1 MEDASSIRSSSG
13 NEVKFRPHELASSF
27 EVSNSSSKYL
37 AFKVQ
42 TTNIDL
48 FLVSPNVGI
57 VSPGEKRIFKVTRNL
72 SGMSANGEKFR
83 IIFVPVDEAAFIKY
97 HQMKPKTSKNF
108 KQEFGN
114 ELWKSENRRS
124 LHLICIV
131 DTSIV
136 SPPSSPSEG
145 ENKLKIKSFLS
156 LSWIKNVLVPN
167 SPRSSSYS
175 SDQNSSQS
183 LSKDE
188 SMKLKDVHDEE
199 KKPHEN
205 VLQAIEASLEG
216 FLSSLQLSTDD
227 QNKYLTILNRE
238 GFYDFESIT
247 IFNQSDLEILEGFG
261 INHDHALSFLNAI
274 ENFRTH
280 EAEIVF

>member
-1 MEDASSIRSSSG
+1 MNEEEVTNESHFVSKLNFRLFKKFSIMEEASSIRSSSG

-57 VSPGEKRIFKVTRNL
+57 VSPGEKRSFKVTRNL

-97 HQMKPKTSKNF
+97 RQMKPKTSKNF

-114 ELWKSENRRS
+114 ELWKSENRQS

-131 DTSIV
+131 DTSV
-136 SPPSSPSEG
+136 ASPPTSPSEG
-145 ENKLKIKSFLS
+145 ENRLKIKSFLS

-167 SPRSSSYS
+167 SPRNSNSN
-175 SDQNSSQS
+175 DQDSSQS

-188 SMKLKDVHDEE
+188 SMKLKDVGFHS
-199 KKPHEN
+199 N
-205 VLQAIEASLEG
+205 FGYLTLCLQIIH
-216 FLSSLQLSTDD
+216 LQL
-227 QNKYLTILNRE
+227 QILN
-238 GFYDFESIT
+238 Y
-247 IFNQSDLEILEGFG
+247 Q
-261 INHDHALSFLNAI
+261 
-274 ENFRTH
+274 
-280 EAEIVF
+280 